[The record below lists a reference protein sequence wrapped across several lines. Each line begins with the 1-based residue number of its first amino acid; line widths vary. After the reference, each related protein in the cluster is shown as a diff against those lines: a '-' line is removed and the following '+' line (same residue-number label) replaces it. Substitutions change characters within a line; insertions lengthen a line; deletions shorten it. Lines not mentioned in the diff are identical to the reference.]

1 MKLERLGK
9 YDSRLFWQERRDVFG
24 GLAMKEIPD
33 EKDLLELLE
42 MARIFEQQ
50 MKEQCDLAKVIYEKY
65 EKRIR
70 ESGEVRVLKS

>member
-1 MKLERLGK
+1 
-9 YDSRLFWQERRDVFG
+9 
-24 GLAMKEIPD
+24 MKEIPD

-50 MKEQCDLAKVIYEKY
+50 MKEQCDRAKVIYEKY

-70 ESGEVRVLKS
+70 ESGEVRVLKN